1 MGNEILL
8 AAFISSTLILFGV
21 ILGFVF
27 LKVQG
32 E

>member
-1 MGNEILL
+1 MGNEIIL
-8 AAFISSTLILFGV
+8 AAFISSVLILFGV
-21 ILGFVF
+21 ILGFMF